1 MMDRAKRYRDLRV
14 PAVPGGMQSSAFS
27 EAFIN
32 KPSKTMDSS
41 EITFKKRD
49 VELAVA
55 LDQILQ
61 KSLGN
66 INCMKQL
73 KSIWKN

>member
-1 MMDRAKRYRDLRV
+1 
-14 PAVPGGMQSSAFS
+14 MQSSAFS

-32 KPSKTMDSS
+32 KPSKTTDSS
-41 EITFKKRD
+41 EGTFKKRD

-66 INCMKQL
+66 INCMK
-73 KSIWKN
+73 